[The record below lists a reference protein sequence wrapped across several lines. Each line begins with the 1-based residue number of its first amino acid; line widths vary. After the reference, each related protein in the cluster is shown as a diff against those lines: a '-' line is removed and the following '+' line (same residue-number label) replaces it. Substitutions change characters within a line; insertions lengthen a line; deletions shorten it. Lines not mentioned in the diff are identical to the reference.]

1 MLRVGDL
8 MTTPLIS
15 IDEEDAV
22 IEAARL
28 MDEKD
33 ISSVLVKHGEQFS
46 GMITDR
52 DIIRRVV
59 SKGLN
64 PTKIKVREAM
74 SSPLI
79 TINEEATIDDAAKK
93 MKDNSVRRLVVE
105 KNHQKVGIIAES
117 DIIRIDPEL
126 HFLIRERSKL
136 EARLTPA
143 EPRRAALAGPCEE
156 CENYSSELR
165 NVNGTWLCED
175 CLHQTG
181 G

>member
-1 MLRVGDL
+1 MMLRVGDL

-33 ISSVLVKHGEQFS
+33 MSSVLVKHGERFS

-93 MKDNSVRRLVVE
+93 
-105 KNHQKVGIIAES
+105 
-117 DIIRIDPEL
+117 L
-126 HFLIRERSKL
+126 HLQDLAQLNTSP
-136 EARLTPA
+136 LT
-143 EPRRAALAGPCEE
+143 CF
-156 CENYSSELR
+156 C
-165 NVNGTWLCED
+165 
-175 CLHQTG
+175 
-181 G
+181 